1 MFCIDGKKLLAN
13 FAAMNIID
21 SHSHPYVEE
30 FAQDRNDVLKRAQ
43 DAGVTKIYMPA
54 IDSTTHGAMLSLEK
68 EYPDLC
74 KSMMGLHPC
83 SVNGQYEKELEIIHQ
98 YLLERKF
105 AAIGEIG
112 LDYYWDK
119 STIDLQKKAFAM
131 QMEWALVFDLP
142 IVIHSR
148 ESTMD
153 CVEMVKPFAEKG
165 LKGIFHCFGGSNEEA
180 KAIINLGFLLGIGGV
195 FTFKKANMP
204 ENLKDIDVEYMVLET
219 DAPYLSPVPFRGKR
233 NESAYLPYVLH
244 ALAEAKNLPM
254 EEIARVTTQNAE
266 NLFKI

>member
-1 MFCIDGKKLLAN
+1 MFCAN

-30 FAQDRNDVLKRAQ
+30 FAEDRDAMLQRASA
-43 DAGVTKIYMPA
+43 AGISKIYMPA
-54 IDSTTHGAMLSLEK
+54 IDSTTHTAMLGLEK
-68 EYPDLC
+68 QYPGFC
-74 KSMMGLHPC
+74 ISMMGLHPC
-83 SVNGQYEKELEIIHQ
+83 SVKDSYEKELDIIYQ
-98 YLLERKF
+98 YLSERKF

-119 STIDLQKKAFAM
+119 STVDIQKKAFM
-131 QMEWALVFDLP
+131 QQMEWALEFDVP

-153 CVEMVKPFAEKG
+153 CVEMVRPFAAKG

-180 KAIINLGFLLGIGGV
+180 KAIIDLGFLLGIGGV

-204 ENLKDIDVEYMVLET
+204 ENLKDIGIEHMVLET
-219 DAPYLSPVPFRGKR
+219 DAPYLAPVPFRGKL
-233 NESAYLPYVLH
+233 NESAYLPYVLN
-244 ALAEAKNLPM
+244 AVSDAKGISM
-254 EEIARVTTQNAE
+254 EEIAQITSANAE
-266 NLFKI
+266 KLFKI